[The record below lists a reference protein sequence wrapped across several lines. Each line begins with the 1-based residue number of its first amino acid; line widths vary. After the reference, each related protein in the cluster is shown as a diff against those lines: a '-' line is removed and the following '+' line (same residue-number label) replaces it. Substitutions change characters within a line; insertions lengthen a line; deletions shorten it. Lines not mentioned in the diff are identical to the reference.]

1 MNAQTVIDE
10 LRRRGGEVRARTG
23 KQLKIVAPPGRVTK
37 SLRKAIETFREEIL
51 ELLNPP
57 EEVKQEP
64 KESFEVI
71 EGMKDSERRMFALA
85 DQVDGSCVMVYG
97 VGDYKYAKGL
107 PCE

>member
-23 KQLKIVAPPGRVTK
+23 KQLKIVAPPGKVTRR
-37 SLRKAIETFREEIL
+37 LRKAIETFREEIL

-64 KESFEVI
+64 QESFAVI
-71 EGMKDSERRMFALA
+71 EGMTDSERRMFTLA
-85 DQVDGSCVMVYG
+85 DQIDGSCVMVYG
-97 VGDYKYAKGL
+97 IGDYRFAKGL
-107 PCE
+107 S